1 MTTAN
6 LQVRRASVDDL
17 PQLISLWQQEQLPWA
32 ALEKRFKEFQIV
44 ERSGEL
50 LGGIGLE
57 VLGTEGRLHSEAFA
71 HAEQSD
77 SLREMLWER
86 MQVVA
91 RNFGLVR
98 LWAQFP
104 APYWHRTSLQ
114 EPSQETLAK
123 LPPSFT
129 GDPHPWRVLQL
140 KDEVSLALAA
150 EREFAV
156 FRELEKQRTAR
167 VYRHASLLK
176 LFAGVLVMV
185 VFGLL
190 VFGILAWF
198 KARSHLQR

>member
-32 ALEKRFKEFQIV
+32 TLEKRFKEFQVV

-57 VLGTEGRLHSEAFA
+57 VLGTEGRLHSETFA
-71 HAEQSD
+71 YAEQSD

-98 LWAQFP
+98 LWTQFP

-114 EPSQETLAK
+114 EPSHETLAK

-140 KDEVSLALAA
+140 KDEVPLALAA
-150 EREFAV
+150 ERVFAV

-167 VYRHASLLK
+167 VYRHASVLK
-176 LFAGVLVMV
+176 LLAGVLVLL